1 MSEIHFS
8 YPLVLW
14 AIGLIPIY
22 LYFRFLFLKKATV
35 SYAPL
40 QYKNPTNKRKI
51 FLYLEYTLEVLL
63 IATIVI
69 GIADPH
75 KVTERSMIQEDGL
88 DIALVLDVSASMQA
102 ADFTPN
108 RLEAMK
114 EIGKDFIK
122 RSGGNRIGIYIF
134 AQDTFTQTPL
144 TTDHAVLLELLESI
158 SFKVIDHSESGG
170 TAIGDALLAA
180 TDSLQKA
187 KVPKRDQAIIL
198 ITDGESSYGVD
209 PILAAKYVKDL
220 GIRLYAIGLAGED
233 PIEVYVDGKPYLT
246 PSGKILVTSLDDK
259 QLRQV
264 AKAADGK
271 FYRAKNQ
278 SVLSEVFSE
287 LGNLSKTPLE
297 VKKSK
302 LKHSYTRY
310 LAFAGMQ
317 VFFIWM
323 LVDGLFIRRPMR

>member
-1 MSEIHFS
+1 MSDIHFS
-8 YPLVLW
+8 YSLVLLALW
-14 AIGLIPIY
+14 LIPVY
-22 LYFRFLFLKKATV
+22 LYLRFRIFKKANV
-35 SYAPL
+35 AYAPL
-40 QYKNPTNKRKI
+40 QYKTPTNKRYHY
-51 FLYLEYTLEVLL
+51 FYAELVLEALL
-63 IATIVI
+63 IATILV

-75 KVTERSMIQEDGL
+75 KVSERSLIQEDGL

-114 EIGKDFIK
+114 GIAKDFIK

-144 TTDHAVLLELLESI
+144 TTDHAVLLELLDSI

-187 KVPKRDQAIIL
+187 KVEKRDQAIIL

-220 GIRLYAIGLAGED
+220 GIKLYAIGLAGED
-233 PIEVYVDGKPYLT
+233 PIEVYEDGNPYLT

-259 QLRQV
+259 QLRKV
-264 AKAADGK
+264 AQTADGK
-271 FYRAKNQ
+271 FYRAKNNN
-278 SVLSEVFSE
+278 VLTEIFSE
-287 LGNLSKTPLE
+287 LSNLSRTPLD
-297 VKKSK
+297 VKKTR
-302 LKHSYTRY
+302 LKHSYARY
-310 LAFAGMQ
+310 VAFIGMQ
-317 VFFIWM
+317 IFFIWM
-323 LVDGLFIRRPMR
+323 LINGLFVRRPMR

>member
-1 MSEIHFS
+1 LSDLHLS
-8 YPLVLW
+8 YSFVLW
-14 AIGLIPIY
+14 FLGIIPVY
-22 LYFRFLFLKKATV
+22 LYFRILFFRKANV
-35 SYAPL
+35 PYAPL
-40 QYKNPTNKRKI
+40 QYKTPTNKKY
-51 FLYLEYTLEVLL
+51 LYFYVELVLEGLL
-63 IATIVI
+63 IATILL

-75 KVTERSMIQEDGL
+75 KVSERSMIQEDGL

-102 ADFTPN
+102 ADFPPN

-144 TTDHAVLLELLESI
+144 TTDHAVLLELLDSI

-170 TAIGDALLAA
+170 TAIGDALLSA

-187 KVPKRDQAIIL
+187 KVVKRDQAIIL

-209 PILAAKYVKDL
+209 PVLAAKYLKDL
-220 GIRLYAIGLAGED
+220 GIKLYAIGLAGEN

-259 QLRQV
+259 QLRKV
-264 AKAADGK
+264 AETADGK

-278 SVLSEVFSE
+278 DVLAEVFSE
-287 LGNLSKTPLE
+287 LSNLSRTPLE
-297 VKKSK
+297 IKKTR

-310 LAFAGMQ
+310 IAFASMQ
-317 VFFIWM
+317 IFFIWM
-323 LVDGLFIRRPMR
+323 LVDGLIVRRPMR